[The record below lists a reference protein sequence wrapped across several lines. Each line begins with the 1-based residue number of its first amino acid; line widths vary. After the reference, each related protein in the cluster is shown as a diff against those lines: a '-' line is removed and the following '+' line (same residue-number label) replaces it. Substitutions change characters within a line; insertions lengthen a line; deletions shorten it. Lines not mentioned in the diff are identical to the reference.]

1 MSKRKKEQISKGNQE
16 MIETINKSE
25 AFFNKNK
32 KAIIA
37 SLIALVLIV
46 VGAIAYHN
54 YATSRNE
61 KASTAMAKCQE
72 LFSAQDFEKALK
84 GDSIGTPGFIQIASD
99 YSSTKAGNLANLY
112 AGLCY
117 AKLDKWQE
125 AVKYFDQF
133 SPKGDM
139 MVSPMAIIAMG
150 DAYANVKQ
158 LDKAVEC
165 YQKAV
170 NMADGASE
178 LGYNTTISPIAL
190 QKAGLILMEQKK
202 NDEALKMF
210 ETIKEKYL
218 GAAVQQ
224 DIDKYIEY
232 LKK

>member
-46 VGAIAYHN
+46 VGVIAYHN

-61 KASTAMAKCQE
+61 QASTAMAKCQE
-72 LFSAQDFEKALK
+72 LFPAQDFEKALK
-84 GDSIGTPGFIQIASD
+84 GDSIGNPGFIQIASD

-170 NMADGASE
+170 KMADGASE
-178 LGYNTTISPIAL
+178 LGYITTISRIAL
-190 QKAGLILMEQKK
+190 LKAGLILMEQKK

>member
-46 VGAIAYHN
+46 VGVIAYHN

-170 NMADGASE
+170 KMADGASE

-232 LKK
+232 LKE

>member
-46 VGAIAYHN
+46 VGGIAYHN

>member
-170 NMADGASE
+170 KMADGASE

>member
-46 VGAIAYHN
+46 VGVIAYHN

-84 GDSIGTPGFIQIASD
+84 GDSIGNPGFIQIASD

-117 AKLDKWQE
+117 AKLD
-125 AVKYFDQF
+125 
-133 SPKGDM
+133 
-139 MVSPMAIIAMG
+139 
-150 DAYANVKQ
+150 N
-158 LDKAVEC
+158 
-165 YQKAV
+165 
-170 NMADGASE
+170 
-178 LGYNTTISPIAL
+178 ISTSSVLRA
-190 QKAGLILMEQKK
+190 
-202 NDEALKMF
+202 
-210 ETIKEKYL
+210 T
-218 GAAVQQ
+218 
-224 DIDKYIEY
+224 
-232 LKK
+232 

>member
-1 MSKRKKEQISKGNQE
+1 MAKKSKEKISKGNQE

-32 KAIIA
+32 KAILI

-46 VGAIAYHN
+46 VGIIGYNN
-54 YATSRNE
+54 YASSRNE
-61 KASTAMAKCQE
+61 KASTAMAKCQD
-72 LFSAQDFEKALK
+72 LFAAQDFEKALK

-133 SPKGDM
+133 SPKSDM
-139 MVSPMAIIAMG
+139 MVSPMAVIAMG

-165 YQKAV
+165 YKKAV
-170 NMADGASE
+170 KMADDASE
-178 LGYNTTISPIAL
+178 LGYNNTISPIAL
-190 QKAGLILMEQKK
+190 QKAGILLIEQKK
-202 NDEALKMF
+202 NDEALALF
-210 ETIKEKYL
+210 ETIKDKYL
-218 GAAVQQ
+218 GSALQQ

>member
-1 MSKRKKEQISKGNQE
+1 MAKKSKQPVSKGNQE
-16 MIETINKSE
+16 MIETLNKSE

-32 KAIIA
+32 KAILTC
-37 SLIALVLIV
+37 LIALVLIV
-46 VGAIAYHN
+46 VGIIAYNN
-54 YATSRNE
+54 YADSRNE
-61 KASTAMAKCQE
+61 KASTAMAKCQD
-72 LFSAQDFEKALK
+72 LFAAQDFEKALK

-170 NMADGASE
+170 KMADGASE

-218 GAAVQQ
+218 GSAAQQ

>member
-46 VGAIAYHN
+46 VGVIAYHN
-54 YATSRNE
+54 Y
-61 KASTAMAKCQE
+61 MAKCQE

-84 GDSIGTPGFIQIASD
+84 GDSIGNPGFIQIASD

-170 NMADGASE
+170 KMADGASE